1 MIRKVRLLVVL
12 LAVLLGSG
20 FMNMEG
26 AQAKAPEKGAV
37 APQFVLKDLKENTVS
52 LRHVYSQNKVTLVN
66 FWATWCPPCRMEIPD
81 LNRLYS
87 KYKHKS
93 VEIIGVN
100 LEKDPEAVAKFVAA
114 NQMKFP
120 IVIDPQNQVATKYQV
135 FGIPTTYVLDQNG
148 RIRHVIQGAASYQ
161 KLQAVVE
168 EVLKESK

>member
-1 MIRKVRLLVVL
+1 
-12 LAVLLGSG
+12 
-20 FMNMEG
+20 
-26 AQAKAPEKGAV
+26 
-37 APQFVLKDLKENTVS
+37 
-52 LRHVYSQNKVTLVN
+52 
-66 FWATWCPPCRMEIPD
+66 MEIPD